1 METLNA
7 LLEGGA
13 RVDVLT
19 HAGFSVLMAACG
31 NEDSDPEVV
40 KKILRI
46 LAKVEDLRTVPQV
59 CVNYQMKSR
68 TWKWKILRGTA
79 KALVRTR
86 LSKSRLVNRLAHG
99 PGLTALHYAARR
111 GDTEIVKLLLE
122 AGANPYVD
130 SEMGLNSFEICAKHG
145 PFPRVLTELFKYG
158 KGRI

>member
-13 RVDVLT
+13 
-19 HAGFSVLMAACG
+19 
-31 NEDSDPEVV
+31 
-40 KKILRI
+40 
-46 LAKVEDLRTVPQV
+46 
-59 CVNYQMKSR
+59 
-68 TWKWKILRGTA
+68 
-79 KALVRTR
+79 
-86 LSKSRLVNRLAHG
+86 
-99 PGLTALHYAARR
+99 ALHYAARR

-158 KGRI
+158 KGRM

>member
-13 RVDVLT
+13 RIDAQT
-19 HAGFSVLMAACG
+19 DGGFSVLMAACG
-31 NEDSDPEVV
+31 NEDSDPQVV

-46 LAKVEDLRTVPQV
+46 LAKVEDLRTIPQA

-68 TWKWKILRGTA
+68 TWKWKMLRGIS

-99 PGLTALHYAARR
+99 PGITALHYAARR

-158 KGRI
+158 KGRM